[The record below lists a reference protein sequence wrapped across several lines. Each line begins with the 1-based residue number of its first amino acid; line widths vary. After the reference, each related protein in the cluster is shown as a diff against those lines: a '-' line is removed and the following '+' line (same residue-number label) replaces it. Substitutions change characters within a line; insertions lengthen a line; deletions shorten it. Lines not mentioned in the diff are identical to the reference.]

1 VSILDAGSEL
11 VAAIVAV
18 IAVAL
23 FLQFSLKRMSEERSQ
38 SFDLERSTQ
47 PGDNS
52 KEATTGDHAPSDI
65 PTSNI
70 PATVNELIVQ
80 LQILQN
86 QLQTFTPHE
95 VKIMADNALDKL
107 NTALDDLSTI
117 LDEPAV
123 KTALG
128 AIPATIKTPIIEGL
142 KKVLD
147 VLKNTLKELSDKIAS
162 VVNLDKLFTTTTNL
176 LDSAEG
182 LVPDQKS
189 TLEDVRKVVSTV
201 QDVTQAKEKI
211 AGILTKIDAIVGKLQ
226 AA

>member
-1 VSILDAGSEL
+1 MDAGSEL